1 MAETVGKETLYRKL
15 AQTRRLIAGP
25 LDLVTID
32 RLKVY
37 CAELERQLAENEARE
52 ADAPPE

>member
-32 RLKVY
+32 RLRAY
-37 CAELERQLAENEARE
+37 CAEIEARE